1 MFLNGLEVQQANG
14 VYYFID
20 EYTGVKAQVLLPPNN
35 DVLADY
41 KCCDIISKAIALRWK
56 IIKPKSK

>member
-1 MFLNGLEVQQANG
+1 MILNGLEVYQADG

-20 EYTGVKAQVLLPPNN
+20 EYTGMKAQVLLPQNN
-35 DVLADY
+35 DILADF

-56 IIKPKSK
+56 IISPKKK